1 MELKI
6 NLKNFSILAQPI
18 KLKNFFMQDLSKN
31 HQILKHLP
39 KPDAIIFDWDNTLC
53 DTWPLI
59 QMAINKTM
67 KLMSRPEWS
76 LQKVKDNI
84 HKSMRESFPE
94 IFGENWQEAGAI
106 YKQNYLDLNLNN
118 LHLLKNSRELLEKI
132 KHKNILQFLVSN
144 KIGSTLRSEIK
155 KLQLEDLFFS
165 VIGAQDADF
174 DKPHPAPVELALS
187 GSGIDLS
194 KHIVWFVGDTI
205 ADVNCA
211 KNINAHAI
219 VYCYQG
225 QISKTFEGDV
235 LQNAYDNSEIPVY
248 FDHQELIDVLNKF

>member
-1 MELKI
+1 ML
-6 NLKNFSILAQPI
+6 
-18 KLKNFFMQDLSKN
+18 DLTKN
-31 HQILKHLP
+31 HQKLSNLP

-67 KLMSRPEWS
+67 KFMNQPEWN
-76 LQKVKDNI
+76 LQKVKDTI

-94 IFGENWQEAGAI
+94 IFGQNWQEAGAI
-106 YKQNYLDLNLNN
+106 YKQNYLDVNLKN
-118 LHLLKNSRELLEKI
+118 LHLLKNSLELLQTI
-132 KHKNILQFLVSN
+132 KQKNILQFLVSN

-165 VIGAQDADF
+165 VIGAQDSDF
-174 DKPHPAPVELALS
+174 DKPHQAPVDLALLS
-187 GSGIDLS
+187 SGIDLS
-194 KHIVWFVGDTI
+194 KHVVWFVGDTI

-211 KNINAHAI
+211 KNINAHPI

-225 QISKTFEGDV
+225 QISKTLEGDI
-235 LQNAYDNSEIPVY
+235 LKNGYFDNSEIPIY
-248 FDHQELIDVLNKF
+248 YDHQELIDMLNKF